1 MFTHTL
7 LRRALESTA
16 FSLGLPTHVVRDVGR
31 TEVEPGAVTVLAVGP
46 ATAELIDMVTGELRL
61 L

>member
-1 MFTHTL
+1 
-7 LRRALESTA
+7 
-16 FSLGLPTHVVRDVGR
+16 VVRDAGR
-31 TEVEPGAVTVLAVGP
+31 TEVEAGSVTVLAVGP